1 MDVLLTQT
9 AFDRFGDRLL
19 DLDVDLRPMRMQ
31 PDGTL
36 LVGERAVEWDAAAPE
51 VAWATADL
59 FDDGAPLRP
68 FFGFLL
74 KSATIRWL
82 QSPAA
87 GFDAPIFADLVRRGM
102 RLTNSHASAPA
113 IAEHVIASVLE
124 VFQHRNRWRDAAAER
139 AWRSHDFREVA
150 GTTWLVIGLGH
161 IGRATATRARGLGAR
176 IIGVRRRP
184 TGTEEVDELITPDGL
199 GRVVGRADVVV
210 LSAPSAP
217 DTRHLVDA
225 TFLAAMKPDAVLVNV
240 ARGALVDEEA
250 LLRSLDDGRP
260 AMAVLDVFETEPLP
274 VEHPFWD
281 HPRVLVTPHNAAG
294 GTGRYARAADE
305 FFANLE
311 AYVAGGPLTN
321 EVTAA
326 DLPA

>member
-19 DLDVDLRPMRMQ
+19 ALDVESRPLRMQ
-31 PDGTL
+31 ADGSL
-36 LVGERAVEWDAAAPE
+36 RIGDREVPWGDARPE

-59 FDDGAPLRP
+59 FDEGAPLRP

-74 KSATIRWL
+74 KASTIRWL

-87 GFDAPIFADLVRRGM
+87 GFDAPIFADLVRKGM

-113 IAEHVIASVLE
+113 IAEYVIASVLE
-124 VFQHRNRWRDAAAER
+124 VFQDRARWRDQRAAR
-139 AWRSHDFREVA
+139 AWQPHDFREVA

-161 IGRATATRARGLGAR
+161 IGRATATRARGLSAKV
-176 IIGVRRRP
+176 IGVRRRP
-184 TGTEEVDELITPDGL
+184 SGTEEVDELVTPDDL
-199 GRVVGRADVVV
+199 HRVVGRADVVV
-210 LSAPSAP
+210 LSAPATA
-217 DTRHLVDA
+217 DTHHIVDA
-225 TFLAAMKPDAVLVNV
+225 TFLAGMKDDAVLVNV
-240 ARGALVDEEA
+240 ARGALVDEAA

-260 AMAVLDVFETEPLP
+260 AVAVLDVFETEPLP
-274 VEHPFWD
+274 DDHAFWTHPN
-281 HPRVLVTPHNAAG
+281 VVVTPHNAAG

-311 AYVAGGPLTN
+311 AYAAGAPLTN

-326 DLPA
+326 DLPS